1 MKDEDKKDNSLIN
14 RMRYEKEPVKGGMKN
29 NRLITWPVAGFLLG
43 FAIKPNDKT
52 IITFSDILLSSMAMA
67 TALALIGIIAALLAT
82 FIFKK
87 RASVFTDANY
97 LVFVFPAAT
106 ILLKL
111 FGGDFAGFALI
122 LAASFIWLLWRAKSI
137 E

>member
-1 MKDEDKKDNSLIN
+1 MKDNNLVN
-14 RMRYEKEPVKGGMKN
+14 RMRYGKEPLKDGMKN

-43 FAIKPNDKT
+43 FATNFNDRT
-52 IITFSDILLSSMAMA
+52 IVTFLDILLSSMLMA
-67 TALALIGIIAALLAT
+67 TAYALIGIIAALLAT

-87 RASVFTDANY
+87 RTSVFTDANY
-97 LVFVFPAAT
+97 LAFLFPAAT

-122 LAASFIWLLWRAKSI
+122 PAALFIWLLWHAKSI